1 MVGLYNMRAYAIILA
16 QRLLFDSD
24 MGRLS
29 SRTLGDLIVPGFM
42 LTHTGGSHRTR
53 VKRHVAVAGTER
65 FETSVLRL
73 L

>member
-1 MVGLYNMRAYAIILA
+1 MRAYAIILA

-29 SRTLGDLIVPGFM
+29 SRTLGDPIVPGYI

-53 VKRHVAVAGTER
+53 VKRHVAVTGTER